1 MLFFQ
6 GLARNLEQPET
17 KEWLTITK
25 ETLLSDR
32 DRGAETDEENKKLT
46 ALLTR
51 LFLEYTQ
58 YFLRKTFET
67 S

>member
-1 MLFFQ
+1 MIIIVLLFQ

-25 ETLLSDR
+25 DTLMSDR
-32 DRGAETDEENKKLT
+32 ERGAETDEENKKLT

-51 LFLEYTQ
+51 
-58 YFLRKTFET
+58 
-67 S
+67 

>member
-1 MLFFQ
+1 MKKICNFLQ

-25 ETLLSDR
+25 DTLMSDR
-32 DRGAETDEENKKLT
+32 ERGAETDEENKKLA

-51 LFLEYTQ
+51 YAT
-58 YFLRKTFET
+58 
-67 S
+67 